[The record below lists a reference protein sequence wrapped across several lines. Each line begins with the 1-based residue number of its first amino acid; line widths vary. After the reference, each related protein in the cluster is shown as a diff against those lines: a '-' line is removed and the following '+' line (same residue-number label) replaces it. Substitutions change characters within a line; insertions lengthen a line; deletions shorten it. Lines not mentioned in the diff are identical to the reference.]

1 MGERIMTGYFISGDI
16 GGTKTLLQAAELK
29 GGRALVRYEYR
40 YASREYASFSDVLR
54 DFMKRATREGIAGK
68 APGPAA
74 ACLAVAG
81 PIKQGRVG
89 LTNLRWVMD
98 SAAIARE
105 FSIPA
110 VKLINDF
117 TAVALSIEVLP
128 ACDLVALQE
137 GKPRD
142 GEMRVALGAGTGMGV
157 AWLIQQGDRY
167 IPSASEA
174 GHMDFAPADELQDRL
189 LKFLREKLG
198 HVSVERVLSGPGLTN
213 IFNFLQAD
221 WGADGRGGDWVNAGR
236 PLQINLEEDGAA
248 QVADLAFNH
257 NQPTAVKA
265 MDLFTEI
272 YGAYAGNLALAGL
285 SRGGVYVAGG
295 IAPKIIDKLREGG
308 FMKAFRNKG
317 RFASLMEEIPVYVVT
332 NPKAGLLGASQEAQR
347 MLDENPG
354 TSY

>member
-1 MGERIMTGYFISGDI
+1 MTGYLISGDI

-29 GGRALVRYEYR
+29 ESGLWVYCERR
-40 YASREYASFSDVLR
+40 YASREYASFSDILK
-54 DFMKRATREGIAGK
+54 DFMEQAAIGGTGG

-74 ACLAVAG
+74 ACFAVAG
-81 PIKQGRVG
+81 PIEQGKVN
-89 LTNLRWVMD
+89 LTNLKWVMD

-105 FSIPA
+105 FSISA

-128 ACDLVALQE
+128 GCDLVALQE
-137 GKPRD
+137 GKPHA

-167 IPSASEA
+167 IPFASEA
-174 GHMDFAPADELQDRL
+174 GHMDFAPADDLQDRL

-221 WGADGRGGDWVNAGR
+221 SGADDRGDRVNAGR
-236 PLQINLEEDGAA
+236 PLQINPEEDGAA
-248 QVADLAFNH
+248 HVADLAFNH
-257 NQPTAVKA
+257 NYPTAVKA
-265 MDLFTEI
+265 MDLFAEI

-295 IAPKIIDKLREGG
+295 IAPKIIDKLKEGG
-308 FMKAFRNKG
+308 FMKAFRSKG
-317 RFASLMEEIPVYVVT
+317 RFASLMGEIPVYVVT

-347 MLDENPG
+347 MLHENSETP
-354 TSY
+354 Y

>member
-1 MGERIMTGYFISGDI
+1 MTDYLISGDI

-29 GGRALVRYEYR
+29 DGSMQVYCERR
-40 YASREYASFSDVLR
+40 YASREYADFSDVLK
-54 DFMKRATREGIAGK
+54 DFMEQAVTDGTGK
-68 APGPAA
+68 APVSAA
-74 ACLAVAG
+74 ACFAVAG
-81 PIKQGRVG
+81 PIEQGKVS

-117 TAVALSIEVLP
+117 TAVALSIETLS
-128 ACDLVALQE
+128 ARDLVALQA
-137 GKPRD
+137 GKPRS

-157 AWLIQQGDRY
+157 AWLIWQGDRY

-189 LKFLREKLG
+189 LKYLREKLG

-213 IFNFLQAD
+213 IFNFLETD
-221 WGADGRGGDWVNAGR
+221 CGGARRGDRRGDGGNVGK
-236 PLQINLEEDGAA
+236 PLQANLEDDGAA

-257 NQPTAVKA
+257 NHSTALKA
-265 MDLFTEI
+265 MDLFVEI

-308 FMKAFRNKG
+308 FMRGFRNKG
-317 RFASLMEEIPVYVVT
+317 RFASLMDEIPVHVVT
-332 NPKAGLLGASQEAQR
+332 NPKAGLLGAGQEAQR
-347 MLDENPG
+347 MLK
-354 TSY
+354 